1 MNKNTNPFSNLRF
14 PLFGLVIVM
23 TLAGG
28 WAALQRA
35 GWLLPVL
42 RPTLIGMHGPLM
54 IGGLFGTL
62 ISLERA
68 VAVAAITGK
77 HWHWSYVA
85 PGLSAFG
92 GLLLFLFGAESLAR
106 FLLLTGSICLVFIYA
121 YTTTKRH
128 YWSLNTV
135 IMCTGAGLW
144 VYGNLLWFV
153 GQPLYLVVHPWIAF
167 LVLTI
172 VGERLELSRVRRLT
186 HHTERLLIAVIVVYF
201 GGVTLV
207 IASLDAGVRLA
218 GLGQV
223 LVALWLLGFDIAG
236 RSVRLTGLTRYI
248 AVCLLTG
255 YLWLAVGGILGIIIG
270 AVYAGFNYDAV
281 VHAVLAGFDFSM
293 VFGHAPLIIPALMER
308 QITYRPVFYITLILL
323 HISIL
328 LREYS
333 NLIQAFD
340 GRKWAGMINAVAVLS
355 FIALL
360 IYSVVQTHGHS
371 DVQPKG

>member
-1 MNKNTNPFSNLRF
+1 MNKDANPFSNLRF

-23 TLAGG
+23 MLAGG

-35 GWLLPVL
+35 GWSLPVL

-68 VAVAAITGK
+68 VAVAAITRK
-77 HWHWSYVA
+77 HWHWSYIA

-92 GLLLFLFGAESLAR
+92 GLVLLLFGAELLAR
-106 FLLLTGSICLVFIYA
+106 FLLLAGSSCLVLIYA
-121 YTTTKRH
+121 YTATKRH
-128 YWSLNTV
+128 YWSLHTV
-135 IMCTGAGLW
+135 IMCAGAGLW
-144 VYGNLLWFV
+144 AAGNLLWLV
-153 GQPLYLVVHPWIAF
+153 NQPLYLVVHSWIAF
-167 LVLTI
+167 LALTI
-172 VGERLELSRVRRLT
+172 VGERLELSRVGRLT
-186 HHTERLLIAVIVVYF
+186 HHTERLLIAAIVVYF

-207 IASLDAGVRLA
+207 VASLDAGVRLA
-218 GLGQV
+218 GLGQL
-223 LVALWLLGFDIAG
+223 LVALWLLRFDIAG

-255 YLWLAVGGILGIIIG
+255 YLWLAVGGILGIMLG

-281 VHAVLAGFDFSM
+281 VHAVLAGFVFSM
-293 VFGHAPLIIPALMER
+293 VFGHAPLIIPALTGR
-308 QITYRPVFYITLILL
+308 QITYRPIFYVTLALL
-323 HISIL
+323 HVSVL

-360 IYSVVQTHGHS
+360 IYGVVQTHGHS
-371 DVQPKG
+371 DAQPKG